1 MRTIRAL
8 SGRGLLALTCSHLL
22 VFPPVSVASD
32 PGVIAGDA
40 LASTRVA
47 ATAAALTFLC
57 PEGPNNAPESIAV
70 AKLTGT
76 ADKNGQPLLNG
87 SIVSSGD
94 VLSTHGDSAILLA
107 SVPQERLWLGPNTSA
122 KLTKESGNLAVALT
136 RGTLSFQ
143 SRGHIQVSIEN
154 HDGLALRS
162 RPDTLV
168 VAQLSL
174 VNDLQA
180 QVRVQE
186 GSLEL
191 VEGNR
196 SVALQPGQPRRI
208 SSTGPG
214 SLEGP
219 TANKKLTAQEASPTQ
234 SEAGSIAGNVV
245 SSDLFVVSGAN
256 VTLTSVTGK
265 TLTAISDQGG
275 KFAFSDVA
283 PGTYALRVVKPGF
296 QTYELKDVVV
306 RAGNESSLY
315 VQLGGGGGAKSSNN
329 NLLLW
334 VVIGGAA
341 AAGIGAYAAT
351 RGSSSSS
358 NSPSTVQ

>member
-1 MRTIRAL
+1 MKEMGAI
-8 SGRGLLALTCSHLL
+8 SGRGALALICSLL
-22 VFPPVSVASD
+22 LIFPTVSGGSD
-32 PGVIAGDA
+32 VPLIAEVDSFGN
-40 LASTRVA
+40 TQ
-47 ATAAALTFLC
+47 F
-57 PEGPNNAPESIAV
+57 EGSNNLSEAIAV

-76 ADKNGQPLLNG
+76 ADRNGQPLLNG
-87 SIVSSGD
+87 TIVSSGD

-107 SVPQERLWLGPNTSA
+107 AVPQERLWLGPNTSA
-122 KLTKESGNLAVALT
+122 KLTKQAGSVAVSLA
-136 RGTLSFQ
+136 RGTLSFRT
-143 SRGHIQVSIEN
+143 RGQIQVSIED

-162 RPDTLV
+162 RPDTPV

-174 VNDLQA
+174 VNKEA

-191 VEGNR
+191 VQGNR
-196 SVALQPGQPRRI
+196 SVALQPGHPRRI
-208 SSTGPG
+208 SSAGPG

-219 TANKKLTAQEASPTQ
+219 AANKKLTAQEAAATQ

-245 SSDLFVVSGAN
+245 TAELFVVSGAD
-256 VTLTSVTGK
+256 VTLTGAAGK
-265 TLTAISDQGG
+265 TLTATTDQDG
-275 KFAFSDVA
+275 KFAFSDVP

-315 VQLGGGGGAKSSNN
+315 VQMGGAGGAKKNN
-329 NLLLW
+329 NVLLW

-341 AAGIGAYAAT
+341 AGGIGAYAAT
-351 RGSSSSS
+351 KGSSSSS
-358 NSPSTVQ
+358 NSPSTTQ

>member
-1 MRTIRAL
+1 MREIRAKG
-8 SGRGLLALTCSHLL
+8 GRGLLALTCSLLL
-22 VFPPVSVASD
+22 VFPPVSGASD
-32 PGVIAGDA
+32 VSLIAEVNSFGRTQFEGS
-40 LASTRVA
+40 STV
-47 ATAAALTFLC
+47 
-57 PEGPNNAPESIAV
+57 PESIAV

-94 VLSTHGDSAILLA
+94 VLSTHGDSAVLLA

-122 KLTKESGNLAVALT
+122 KLTKEAGNLAVALT

-174 VNDLQA
+174 VNNRQA

-219 TANKKLTAQEASPTQ
+219 TANKKLAAQEAAATQ

-256 VTLTSVTGK
+256 VTLTSADRK
-265 TLTAISDQGG
+265 NPDRYHR
-275 KFAFSDVA
+275 
-283 PGTYALRVVKPGF
+283 PGW
-296 QTYELKDVVV
+296 EV
-306 RAGNESSLY
+306 RIQRCTSRHVHPTRRQARIP
-315 VQLGGGGGAKSSNN
+315 
-329 NLLLW
+329 NL
-334 VVIGGAA
+334 
-341 AAGIGAYAAT
+341 
-351 RGSSSSS
+351 
-358 NSPSTVQ
+358 

>member
-1 MRTIRAL
+1 MRKIPAM
-8 SGRGLLALTCSHLL
+8 SGRGLLALTCSLL
-22 VFPPVSVASD
+22 MIFPPVSVGSD
-32 PGVIAGDA
+32 TPLSAELNSFGI
-40 LASTRVA
+40 
-47 ATAAALTFLC
+47 FH
-57 PEGPNNAPESIAV
+57 EGSNNAPESIAV

-76 ADKNGQPLLNG
+76 ADRNGEPLLNG

-94 VLSTHGDSAILLA
+94 VLSTHRDSAILLT

-122 KLTKESGNLAVALT
+122 KLTKEEGNLAVALT

-143 SRGHIQVSIEN
+143 TRGHIRVSIEN
-154 HDGLALRS
+154 HGGLALRS
-162 RPDTLV
+162 RPDTPV

-174 VNDLQA
+174 VNNLEA

-208 SSTGPG
+208 SSAGPG

-219 TANKKLTAQEASPTQ
+219 TANKKLTPQEAAATQ

-245 SSDLFVVSGAN
+245 SSELFVVSGAN
-256 VTLTSVTGK
+256 VTLTSATGK
-265 TLTAISDQGG
+265 TLTAVSDQDG
-275 KFAFSDVA
+275 KFAFSDVP
-283 PGTYALRVVKPGF
+283 PGTYTLRVVKAGF

-315 VQLGGGGGAKSSNN
+315 VQLGGGGGAKKNN
-329 NLLLW
+329 NVLLW

-351 RGSSSSS
+351 KGSSSSS

>member
-1 MRTIRAL
+1 MREIGAIG
-8 SGRGLLALTCSHLL
+8 GRGVLALICSLLL
-22 VFPPVSVASD
+22 VFPPVSGASGA
-32 PGVIAGDA
+32 PLIAEVESFG
-40 LASTRVA
+40 STQ
-47 ATAAALTFLC
+47 F
-57 PEGPNNAPESIAV
+57 EGSSNLPESIAV

-76 ADKNGQPLLNG
+76 VERNGQPLLNG

-107 SVPQERLWLGPNTSA
+107 AVPQERLWLGPDTSA

-143 SRGHIQVSIEN
+143 SRGHIQVRIEN

-174 VNDLQA
+174 VNNLQA

-196 SVALQPGQPRRI
+196 SVPLQPGQPRRI
-208 SSTGPG
+208 SSTASG

-219 TANKKLTAQEASPTQ
+219 TANKKLTAQEAAATQ
-234 SEAGSIAGNVV
+234 SETGSIAGNVV
-245 SSDLFVVSGAN
+245 SSELFVVSGAD
-256 VTLTSVTGK
+256 VTLTGAAGK
-265 TLTAISDQGG
+265 TLTATTDQDG
-275 KFAFSDVA
+275 KFAFSDVP
-283 PGTYALRVVKPGF
+283 PGTYNLRVVKPGF

-315 VQLGGGGGAKSSNN
+315 VQMGGGGGAKKNN
-329 NLLLW
+329 NVLLW
-334 VVIGGAA
+334 VVIGGGA

-358 NSPSTVQ
+358 NSPSTTQ

>member
-1 MRTIRAL
+1 MREIGAIG
-8 SGRGLLALTCSHLL
+8 GRGVLALICSLL
-22 VFPPVSVASD
+22 LIFPTVSGASD
-32 PGVIAGDA
+32 VP
-40 LASTRVA
+40 LVA
-47 ATAAALTFLC
+47 EADSFGRTQF
-57 PEGPNNAPESIAV
+57 EGSSNLPESIAV

-76 ADKNGQPLLNG
+76 ADRNGQPLLNG
-87 SIVSSGD
+87 TIVSSGD
-94 VLSTHGDSAILLA
+94 VLSTHGNSAILLA
-107 SVPQERLWLGPNTSA
+107 AVPQERLWLGPNTSA
-122 KLTKESGNLAVALT
+122 KLTKAAGNLAVSLA
-136 RGTLSFQ
+136 RGTLSFRT
-143 SRGHIQVSIEN
+143 RGQIQVSIEN

-162 RPDTLV
+162 RPDTPV

-174 VNDLQA
+174 VNNLEA

-191 VEGNR
+191 VQGNR

-214 SLEGP
+214 LLEGP
-219 TANKKLTAQEASPTQ
+219 TANKKFTTQEAAATQ

-256 VTLTSVTGK
+256 VTLTSATGK
-265 TLTAISDQGG
+265 TLTAISDQDG
-275 KFAFSDVA
+275 KFALSDVP

-315 VQLGGGGGAKSSNN
+315 VQLGGGGGGAKKNN
-329 NLLLW
+329 NVLLW
-334 VVIGGAA
+334 VVIGGGA

-358 NSPSTVQ
+358 NSPSTTQ